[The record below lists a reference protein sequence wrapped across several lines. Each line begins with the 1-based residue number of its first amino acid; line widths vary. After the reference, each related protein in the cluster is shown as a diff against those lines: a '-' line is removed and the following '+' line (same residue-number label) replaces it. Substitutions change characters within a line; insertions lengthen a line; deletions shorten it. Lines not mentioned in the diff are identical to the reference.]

1 MPVRWTHPAQTDFL
15 GIVEWLTARNPAAAI
30 RIGRR
35 ILAAVDNLP
44 GSPYIG
50 RSGRSPETREL
61 VVTRTP
67 YLVVYAVEPAVVMSD
82 PPSVVVLRVLH
93 GAMLWPP
100 KTG

>member
-1 MPVRWTHPAQTDFL
+1 MPVRWTHPAQADFL
-15 GIVEWLTARNPAAAI
+15 GVVEWLEARNPDAAA

-35 ILAAVDNLP
+35 ILDAVENLH

-67 YLVVYAVEPAVVMSD
+67 YLVVYGVEPAVVLSD
-82 PPSVVVLRVLH
+82 PPRVVVLRVLH

-100 KTG
+100 RID